1 MCFDLILEGKHV
13 YFSVECCRTALSVS
27 EVGCFFQRGSY
38 CAVSV
43 WYMWQMP
50 RYFWKVI
57 TAAALL
63 FLLVN
68 VATVLLFLVGKC
80 GRGPLV
86 SLVHVAA
93 ALLPVVEVKHGSCCV
108 VSGW

>member
-1 MCFDLILEGKHV
+1 MWLLQHCSCVVNVATPF
-13 YFSVECCRTALSVS
+13 LSVVES
-27 EVGCFFQRGSY
+27 KHGSY